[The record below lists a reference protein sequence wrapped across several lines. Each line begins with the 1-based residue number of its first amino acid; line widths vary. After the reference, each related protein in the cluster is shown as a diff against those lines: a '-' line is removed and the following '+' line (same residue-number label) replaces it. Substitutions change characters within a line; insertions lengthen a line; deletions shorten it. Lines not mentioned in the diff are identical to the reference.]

1 MAKKYMNI
9 DHLDE
14 ITSLEFDTTA
24 ENKETQTDYVDT
36 KSSENA
42 KRIEAKVLDQQTRQ
56 KCVKEMKKF
65 MSRGVAGFLQS
76 L

>member
-42 KRIEAKVLDQQTRQ
+42 KRIESKVLDQQTRQ